1 MSPSRS
7 RPSRRRLLRRRL
19 VALALLAAILAAAFV
34 AVGDRT
40 FLPRTSQ
47 GEAARAWLAER
58 LPGDDGT
65 SRLRRVTT
73 AVLDHVPG
81 GGLPGGGDGPGTAD
95 GFVPVGG
102 SLSPFDDVPA
112 ITRLDPGLREAVR
125 RAAAGARA
133 DGIELRVNSGWR
145 SAAYQRSLF
154 DDAVRRYGGQDA
166 ARRFVK
172 APEDSSH
179 VTGQAVDIGPTDAAY
194 WTIQHGAEYGLCQIY
209 ANEVWHFERPIAPG
223 GTCPAT
229 RTDATSG

>member
-1 MSPSRS
+1 
-7 RPSRRRLLRRRL
+7 LLRRRL
-19 VALALLAAILAAAFV
+19 AALAVLVAIAAAAFV
-34 AVGDRT
+34 WVGDRT

-47 GEAARAWLAER
+47 GEAARAWLAGR

-65 SRLRRVTT
+65 SQLRRVTT

-81 GGLPGGGDGPGTAD
+81 GAGPGGDAPGPAD

-112 ITRLDPGLREAVR
+112 IQRLDPGLREAVR
-125 RAAAGARA
+125 RAAADARA

-154 DDAVRRYGGQDA
+154 DDAVRRYGGRDA

-179 VTGQAVDIGPTDAAY
+179 VTGRAVDIGPTDAAY
-194 WTIQHGAEYGLCQIY
+194 WTIQHGAAYGLCQIY
-209 ANEVWHFERPIAPG
+209 ANEVWHFERPIEPG

>member
-1 MSPSRS
+1 MSQSRS
-7 RPSRRRLLRRRL
+7 RSPRRRLLRRRL
-19 VALALLAAILAAAFV
+19 VAVLLFVAIAAAAFV
-34 AVGDRT
+34 WVGDRT
-40 FLPRTSQ
+40 FFPRTSQ

-58 LPGDDGT
+58 LPGDDT
-65 SRLRRVTT
+65 PSRLRRVTT

-81 GGLPGGGDGPGTAD
+81 GGLPGRGEPGPED

-112 ITRLDPGLREAVR
+112 IQRLNPGLREAVR
-125 RAAAGARA
+125 RAAADARA

-154 DDAVRRYGGQDA
+154 DDAVRRYRSRDA

-179 VTGQAVDIGPTDAAY
+179 VTGQAVDIGATDAAY
-194 WTIQHGAEYGLCQIY
+194 WTIQHGSAYGLCQIY
-209 ANEVWHFERPIAPG
+209 ANEVWHFERPIEPG
-223 GTCPAT
+223 GSCPAT